1 MTSAPLVK
9 LQARPVRL
17 YHHEANREE
26 EEEMGWTVIMK
37 DSKGWDSWH
46 IDSGEWLQSRAY
58 VVAVRLDLDMLA

>member
-46 IDSGEWLQSRAY
+46 IDSGE
-58 VVAVRLDLDMLA
+58 